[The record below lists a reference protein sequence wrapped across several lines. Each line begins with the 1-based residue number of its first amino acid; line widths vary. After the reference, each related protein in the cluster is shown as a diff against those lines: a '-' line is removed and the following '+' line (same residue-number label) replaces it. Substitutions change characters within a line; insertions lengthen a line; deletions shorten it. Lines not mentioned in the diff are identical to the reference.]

1 MQICPAES
9 RQVES
14 TVYQQSC
21 AMSEI
26 QKHTPGSG
34 FPEPSRLEALVQDV
48 IAQARALGA
57 DQVDAGVSIDA
68 GLSVTVRLGETE
80 TLEYNRDRGLGLT
93 VWFDHCKGSASTAD
107 FEADSIR
114 ATVNAACDIARYT
127 SKDDCAG
134 LADAERMATGIPDL
148 DLYHPWD
155 LDATQAIEIALE
167 CETAAR
173 EVDTRIENSEG
184 ATLSSYSG
192 MQVTGNSHGFLGGYR
207 SSRHS
212 ISCAVVGRQDNNMQR
227 DHWADVARDPLDLAS
242 PAAVGRKAGERT
254 VMRLGARQL
263 STRQAPVIFA
273 ADVARG
279 LIGNFISAV
288 NGSNLYRKS
297 SFLVDHLGQPV
308 FRPFMH
314 IHEQPL
320 LKKGLGSAPYDSEG
334 VATCARD
341 IVLDGVLQGYVLDS
355 YAARKLGMETT
366 GNAGGVHNLT
376 VESGSKDLAC
386 LLQEM
391 DTGLLISEVIGF
403 GVNILNGDYSRGV
416 AGFWVEGGEIQYP
429 VEEITVAGNLKD
441 MFMGIVEVGADVDRR
456 GNVRT
461 GSVLIEQMTIA
472 GA

>member
-1 MQICPAES
+1 
-9 RQVES
+9 
-14 TVYQQSC
+14 
-21 AMSEI
+21 MSEI
-26 QKHTPGSG
+26 QKHTPDAGL
-34 FPEPSRLEALVQDV
+34 PEQSQLEALVQDV
-48 IAQARALGA
+48 IAQARTLGA

-80 TLEYNRDRGLGLT
+80 TLEFNRDRGLGLT
-93 VWFDHCKGSASTAD
+93 VYFDHRKGSASTAD
-107 FEADSIR
+107 FEPDSIH
-114 ATVNAACDIARYT
+114 ATVKAACDIARYT

-134 LADAERMATGIPDL
+134 LADADRMATGIPDL

-155 LDATQAIEIALE
+155 LDAVQAIEVARE
-167 CETAAR
+167 CEAAAR
-173 EVDTRIENSEG
+173 AVDTRIENSEG

-192 MQVTGNSHGFLGGYR
+192 MRVTGNSHGFLGGYR

-212 ISCAVVGRQDNNMQR
+212 IGCAVIGCQGDEMQR
-227 DHWADVARDPLDLAS
+227 DHWADGVRDPQDLAS
-242 PAAVGRKAGERT
+242 PADVGRKAGERT
-254 VMRLGARQL
+254 VARLGARQL

-273 ADVARG
+273 ADIARG
-279 LIGNFISAV
+279 LVGNFISAV
-288 NGSNLYRKS
+288 SGGKLYRKS

-320 LKKGLGSAPYDSEG
+320 LPRGLGSAPYDGEG

-341 IVLDGVLQGYVLDS
+341 IVRDGVLQGYVLDS

-366 GNAGGVHNLT
+366 GNAGGVRNLT
-376 VESGSKDLAC
+376 VEPGSNDLAG
-386 LLQEM
+386 LLQAM
-391 DTGLLISEVIGF
+391 DTGLLVSEVIGF
-403 GVNILNGDYSRGV
+403 GVNILTGDYSRGV

-429 VEEITVAGNLKD
+429 VEEITIAGNLKD
-441 MFMGIVEVGADVDRR
+441 MFMGIAEVGNDVDRR

-461 GSVLIEQMTIA
+461 GSILIEHMTIG

>member
-1 MQICPAES
+1 
-9 RQVES
+9 
-14 TVYQQSC
+14 
-21 AMSEI
+21 MSEI
-26 QKHTPGSG
+26 QKYTPAAG
-34 FPEPSRLEALVQDV
+34 FPDQSRLEALVQDV

-93 VWFDHCKGSASTAD
+93 VYFDHRKGSASTAD
-107 FEADSIR
+107 FEPDSIR
-114 ATVNAACDIARYT
+114 ATVRAACDIARYT

-134 LADAERMATGIPDL
+134 LADAERMATGIADL

-155 LDATQAIEIALE
+155 LDVAQAIEIARE

-173 EVDTRIENSEG
+173 EVDVRIENSEG

-192 MQVTGNSHGFLGGYR
+192 MQVTANSHGFLGGYR

-212 ISCAVVGRQDNNMQR
+212 ISCAVVGREGDEMQR
-227 DHWADVARDPLDLAS
+227 DHWADVARDRRDLAS

-254 VMRLGARQL
+254 ALRLGARQL

-279 LIGNFISAV
+279 LVGNFISAIS
-288 NGSNLYRKS
+288 GSNLYRKS
-297 SFLVDHLGQPV
+297 SFLVDHLGLSV

-314 IHEQPL
+314 IHEQPH

-334 VATCARD
+334 VATAARD
-341 IVLDGVLQGYVLDS
+341 IVRDGVLQGYVLDS

-366 GNAGGVHNLT
+366 GNAGGVRNLT
-376 VESGSKDLAC
+376 VAPGTQDLAG
-386 LLQEM
+386 LLRTM
-391 DTGLLISEVIGF
+391 DTGLLVSEVIGF
-403 GVNILNGDYSRGV
+403 GVNVLTGDYSRGV

-429 VEEITVAGNLKD
+429 VEEITAAGNLKD
-441 MFMGIVEVGADVDRR
+441 MFMGIAEVGNDVDQR

-461 GSVLIEQMTIA
+461 GSILVEQMTIA

>member
-1 MQICPAES
+1 
-9 RQVES
+9 
-14 TVYQQSC
+14 
-21 AMSEI
+21 MSEI
-26 QKHTPGSG
+26 KKHNPDPG

-48 IAQARALGA
+48 IAQARTLGA

-93 VWFDHCKGSASTAD
+93 VYFDHRKGSASTAD
-107 FEADSIR
+107 FEPDSIR
-114 ATVNAACDIARYT
+114 ATVRAACDIARYT
-127 SKDDCAG
+127 SRDDCAG
-134 LADAERMATGIPDL
+134 LADADRMATEIPDL

-155 LDATQAIEIALE
+155 LDAEQAIDIARE

-173 EVDTRIENSEG
+173 EVDVRIDNSEG

-192 MQVTGNSHGFLGGYR
+192 MRVTGNSHGFLGGYR

-212 ISCAVVGRQDNNMQR
+212 LSCAVVGRQDNEMQR
-227 DHWADVARDPLDLAS
+227 DHWADMARDPHDLAS
-242 PAAVGRKAGERT
+242 PAAVGRTAGKRT
-254 VMRLGARQL
+254 AMRLGARQL

-279 LIGNFISAV
+279 LVGNFISAV
-288 NGSNLYRKS
+288 SGANLYRKS

-308 FRPFMH
+308 FSPFMH
-314 IHEQPL
+314 IHEEPR

-334 VATCARD
+334 VATCPRD
-341 IVLDGVLQGYVLDS
+341 IVRDGVLQGYVLDS

-366 GNAGGVHNLT
+366 ANAGGVHNLT
-376 VESGSKDLAC
+376 VEPGSKDLAG
-386 LLQEM
+386 LLQAM
-391 DTGLLISEVIGF
+391 DTGLLVSEVIGF
-403 GVNILNGDYSRGV
+403 GVNILTGDYSRGV

-429 VEEITVAGNLKD
+429 VEEITAAGNLKD
-441 MFMGIVEVGADVDRR
+441 MFLGIAEVGNDVDRR

>member
-1 MQICPAES
+1 
-9 RQVES
+9 
-14 TVYQQSC
+14 
-21 AMSEI
+21 MSEI
-26 QKHTPGSG
+26 QKHTPAAG
-34 FPEPSRLEALVQDV
+34 FPDQSRLEALVQDV

-93 VWFDHCKGSASTAD
+93 VYFDHRKGSASTAD
-107 FEADSIR
+107 FEPDSIR
-114 ATVNAACDIARYT
+114 ATVRAACDIARYT
-127 SKDDCAG
+127 STDDCAG
-134 LADAERMATGIPDL
+134 LADAERMATGVPDL

-155 LDATQAIEIALE
+155 LDVAQAIEIARE

-173 EVDTRIENSEG
+173 EVDVRIENSEG

-212 ISCAVVGRQDNNMQR
+212 ISCAVVGREGGKMQR
-227 DHWADVARDPLDLAS
+227 DHWADVARDPQDLAS

-254 VMRLGARQL
+254 AMRLGARQL

-279 LIGNFISAV
+279 LVGNFISAI

-297 SFLVDHLGQPV
+297 SFLVDHLGQSI
-308 FRPFMH
+308 FRPFVH
-314 IHEQPL
+314 IHEQPH

-341 IVLDGVLQGYVLDS
+341 IVRDGVLQGYVLDS

-366 GNAGGVHNLT
+366 GNAGGVRNLT
-376 VESGSKDLAC
+376 LAPGTQDLAG
-386 LLQEM
+386 LLRTM
-391 DTGLLISEVIGF
+391 DTGLLISELIGF
-403 GVNILNGDYSRGV
+403 GVNVLTGDYSRGV
-416 AGFWVEGGEIQYP
+416 AGYWVEGGEIQYP
-429 VEEITVAGNLKD
+429 VEEITAAGNLKD
-441 MFMGIVEVGADVDRR
+441 MFMGIVEVGNDVDRR

-461 GSVLIEQMTIA
+461 GSILVEQMTIA